1 METDLKK
8 MDVEE
13 LLVIVWDNGA
23 GDGYRGIQTRDVA
36 AELIR
41 RTTEAN
47 ARADQLA
54 AEVRAMLAAR
64 AFDRWIPVEE
74 SLPALQVPVL
84 VTCRCYREVLRCY
97 LAPSGRWHLNASTSF
112 APEFILA
119 WKALPKG
126 YLGERRAGT
135 PAPPVPCP
143 PKKLEP
149 SHEEADKREGTGGPT
164 RTPEVSDRVPPHR
177 DQERGGEDLEDR

>member
-1 METDLKK
+1 MMGSENGVKK
-8 MDVEE
+8 
-13 LLVIVWDNGA
+13 
-23 GDGYRGIQTRDVA
+23 QTWYDRAVVC
-36 AELIR
+36 
-41 RTTEAN
+41 TEAC
-47 ARADQLA
+47 RGLEDPV
-54 AEVRAMLAAR
+54 AEVRAMVAAR
-64 AFDRWIPVEE
+64 EADRWIPVEE

-135 PAPPVPCP
+135 PAPPDSGVVAN
-143 PKKLEP
+143 L
-149 SHEEADKREGTGGPT
+149 
-164 RTPEVSDRVPPHR
+164 
-177 DQERGGEDLEDR
+177 